1 MSGGSFNNCGYV
13 YYQVYQFAD
22 ELENKIENNSKPE
35 EYGYSPKFSEETLNY
50 LREQIPALKK
60 ISEIMR
66 AIDYLYSGDHGEDSF
81 FKKIKEIEE
90 D

>member
-35 EYGYSPKFSEETLNY
+35 EYGYSPQFSEETLNY